1 MFWLWRYLLADYAE
15 AAVLSDALVGLPQHR
30 VKGLVAVSERRRGVT
45 RDSEGSNVNLW
56 EVKYYTPFILSC
68 K

>member
-1 MFWLWRYLLADYAE
+1 MFWLWRYLLADDAE

-45 RDSEGSNVNLW
+45 RDSEGSNVNL
-56 EVKYYTPFILSC
+56 
-68 K
+68 